1 MCVIFRCNIQGS
13 VICSNAVIGRGA
25 DLKYCLVGNGQ
36 HIEPEGK
43 RHRDKYTH
51 IKKWP
56 VSVYQLIS
64 FYPVHSSQHTNV
76 LPFDFSHMKQST
88 SAGSLSGCNGF
99 VNIIISG
106 FISTYM
112 ALFIYL
118 FDQLAKQSHHKVSL
132 IAALVPTL

>member
-51 IKKWP
+51 MKK
-56 VSVYQLIS
+56 SVYHLIS
-64 FYPVHSSQHTNV
+64 FYPVHSSQHANV
-76 LPFDFSHMKQST
+76 LPFDFSYMKQST
-88 SAGSLSGCNGF
+88 SAGSLSGCKGF

-112 ALFIYL
+112 ALFIYYL
-118 FDQLAKQSHHKVSL
+118 TSWQSSF
-132 IAALVPTL
+132 TTR

>member
-1 MCVIFRCNIQGS
+1 M
-13 VICSNAVIGRGA
+13 ICSNAVIGRGA

-43 RHRDKYTH
+43 RRDKCTH
-51 IKKWP
+51 MKKRP
-56 VSVYQLIS
+56 ISVYHLIS
-64 FYPVHSSQHTNV
+64 FYPVHSSQHANV

-88 SAGSLSGCNGF
+88 SAGSLSGCKGF
-99 VNIIISG
+99 VNIIMSG

-118 FDQLAKQSHHKVSL
+118 FDQLAKQFHHKVSL